1 MTSRLHFQADQIEY
15 LLARHRLHAR
25 VTGGTV
31 TPRTIRFQVIPD
43 PGTKLR
49 RFIEL
54 SEEPAL
60 TLGAPSCRV
69 FRQRDCL
76 QVEVPHRQRATVSLL
91 PLCERLPHLPSCSA
105 VLGLKHDGRPLL
117 LHLPS
122 PDVSHVLIAGST
134 GSGKTELTRAMI
146 ASLIRF
152 NRQAE
157 FQLLLIDPKNRGFA
171 PFRNSRHLLRPIII
185 DPAQAIEALRDLVEE
200 MIRRDRDGCSC
211 PRIGLFIDELADL
224 TLIAPQEIQHLL
236 TRLAQRGRQAGIHL
250 IACTQKPTVSVVG
263 SLVKAN
269 LPGRLIGAVPFPED
283 AKVATG
289 LARTGAEKLL
299 GQGDFLAIARG
310 EVLRFQS
317 ASVSEQNIHTVLGH
331 SRAPDHLS
339 LERARTG
346 AEGVRALPGRVVN
359 YVRKVKQITMR
370 KHDLRATASQAE
382 VLHHVC

>member
-54 SEEPAL
+54 SEELAL
-60 TLGAPSCRV
+60 TLGAPTCRV
-69 FRQRDCL
+69 FRQKDCL
-76 QVEVPHRQRATVSLL
+76 QVEVPRRQRAIVSLL
-91 PLCERLPHLPSCSA
+91 PLCERLSHLPSCST
-105 VLGLKHDGRPLL
+105 VLGLEHDGRPLL

-146 ASLIRF
+146 ASVIHF
-152 NRQAE
+152 NRQAQ
-157 FQLLLIDPKNRGFA
+157 FQLLLIDPKNRGFT
-171 PFRNSRHLLRPIII
+171 PFRGSPHLLRPIITE
-185 DPAQAIEALRDLVEE
+185 PAHAIEALRDLVEE
-200 MIRRDRDGCSC
+200 MIRRDREGCSW

-224 TLIAPQEIQHLL
+224 ALVAPQEIQHLL
-236 TRLAQRGRQAGIHL
+236 SRLAQRGRQAGIHL
-250 IACTQKPTVSVVG
+250 IACTQKPTVDVVG

-269 LPGRLIGAVPFPED
+269 FPVRLVGAVPSPED

-299 GQGDFLAIARG
+299 GQGDFLAIVRG

-317 ASVSEQNIHTVLGH
+317 AFISEQDIHSLLGH
-331 SRAPDHLS
+331 SHSPGHIS
-339 LERARTG
+339 LKRARTG
-346 AEGVRALPGRVVN
+346 TDGLTALPGRAVN
-359 YVRKVKQITMR
+359 YLRKVK
-370 KHDLRATASQAE
+370 
-382 VLHHVC
+382 